1 MQFHDYI
8 ILSFN
13 SQFTS
18 KTIGGTLNFRQR
30 TNEILDYPQ
39 QNKYDKNITNFLS
52 QSDYSLENFILHK
65 YNRNSKSFFL
75 NIGTFYL
82 TNVNGIEDVTNL
94 SSATSVTLNLIVFVR
109 DFQKIWVDLNFFW
122 YMKLSWVTFISF

>member
-30 TNEILDYPQ
+30 TNEFLDYPQ
-39 QNKYDKNITNFLS
+39 QNKYDKNITNFLYH
-52 QSDYSLENFILHK
+52 SDYSLENFILHK
-65 YNRNSKSFFL
+65 YNRNS
-75 NIGTFYL
+75 TFYL

-94 SSATSVTLNLIVFVR
+94 SSATSVTLNLMVFVR